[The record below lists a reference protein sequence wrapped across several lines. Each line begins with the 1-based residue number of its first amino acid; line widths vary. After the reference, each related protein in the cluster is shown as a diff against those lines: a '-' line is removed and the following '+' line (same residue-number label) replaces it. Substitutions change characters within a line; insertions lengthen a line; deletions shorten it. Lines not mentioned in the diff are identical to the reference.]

1 MAGTKLPRM
10 AQPARRV
17 AAPREDPPVDPEAV
31 DRAYHYHRAR
41 RNARIRRKREKA
53 HARLRFMLTFSV
65 LAALALVLVL
75 SIWHQVQKVFGL

>member
-1 MAGTKLPRM
+1 M

-17 AAPREDPPVDPEAV
+17 VSPPEDPPVDPEAI
-31 DRAYHYHRAR
+31 DRAYRYHRAR

-53 HARLRFMLTFSV
+53 HARLRFFLTFAV

-75 SIWHQVQKVFGL
+75 TIWHEVQKVFGL

>member
-1 MAGTKLPRM
+1 M

-17 AAPREDPPVDPEAV
+17 AAPPEDPPVDPEAV

-53 HARLRFMLTFSV
+53 HARLRFILTFSV
-65 LAALALVLVL
+65 LAALALFLVL
-75 SIWHQVQKVFGL
+75 TIWHQVQKVFGL

>member
-1 MAGTKLPRM
+1 M

-17 AAPREDPPVDPEAV
+17 AVPPEDPPVDPEAI

-53 HARLRFMLTFSV
+53 HARLRFILTFAV
-65 LAALALVLVL
+65 LAALALFLVL
-75 SIWHQVQKVFGL
+75 TIWHEVQKVFGL